1 MTCEGCIL
9 FPSATA
15 EGMAMSIQQN
25 SSSPCLSRPVNLQ
38 IPTYALRALEVLEDA
53 GFEAWIV
60 GGWVRD
66 ALRGSFAHDIDIT
79 TSATWQQS
87 KAAFVAAGI
96 PVHETGIAYG
106 TVTAV
111 VEQHPIEVTT
121 YRCDGEYLDG
131 RRPDSV
137 QFVSRIEEDLAR
149 RDFTINAMAYHPKR
163 GLLDLYG
170 GQEDLS
176 ARVIR
181 AVGEPSVRFTE
192 DALRILRALRFACRL
207 SFSIEEKT
215 HQALIECAPLLS
227 QVAAERIGS
236 EVAQIVEAGH
246 SAHAI
251 KLGFPVLA
259 VVIPELLPLQNFD
272 QRSPYHAYDVLE
284 HTARVCSAAE
294 ALTAGCAT
302 PALRWAALLHDISK
316 PEMFSVDADG
326 RGHFYGH
333 PEKGAIVAKALL
345 KRLALSQHLS
355 NEVCALVALHD
366 YDVDVTTS
374 SLRHM
379 VALLAEASKSDGIA
393 LAYDLLTLKQA
404 DALAKANPYR
414 SYAVTLEA
422 MRTLLLHEAKRG
434 IAQRP
439 QELCVSGAEIMEV
452 LSLQPGPAVGVYQR
466 KLFELYLAGQVENR
480 KEDLL
485 AILAQGNW

>member
-15 EGMAMSIQQN
+15 EGMAMSIQKN
-25 SSSPCLSRPVNLQ
+25 SSLPCLSRPVDLRVP
-38 IPTYALRALEVLEDA
+38 IYALRAVEVLEDA

-192 DALRILRALRFACRL
+192 DALRMLRALRFACRL

-259 VVIPELLPLQNFD
+259 VAIPELLPLQNFD

-284 HTARVCSAAE
+284 HTARVCSATE
-294 ALTAGCAT
+294 AFTAGCAT
-302 PALRWAALLHDISK
+302 PALRWAALLHDIAK

-326 RGHFYGH
+326 RGHF
-333 PEKGAIVAKALL
+333 
-345 KRLALSQHLS
+345 
-355 NEVCALVALHD
+355 
-366 YDVDVTTS
+366 
-374 SLRHM
+374 
-379 VALLAEASKSDGIA
+379 
-393 LAYDLLTLKQA
+393 
-404 DALAKANPYR
+404 
-414 SYAVTLEA
+414 
-422 MRTLLLHEAKRG
+422 
-434 IAQRP
+434 
-439 QELCVSGAEIMEV
+439 
-452 LSLQPGPAVGVYQR
+452 
-466 KLFELYLAGQVENR
+466 
-480 KEDLL
+480 
-485 AILAQGNW
+485 

>member
-15 EGMAMSIQQN
+15 EGMAMSIQKN
-25 SSSPCLSRPVNLQ
+25 SSSPCLSRSVNLQ
-38 IPTYALRALEVLEDA
+38 VPTYALRALEVLEDA

-87 KAAFVAAGI
+87 KATFVAAGI

-111 VEQHPIEVTT
+111 VEKHPIEVTT

-181 AVGEPSVRFTE
+181 AVGEPKVRFTE
-192 DALRILRALRFACRL
+192 DALRMLRALRFACRL

-215 HQALIECAPLLS
+215 HQALTECALLLS
-227 QVAAERIGS
+227 QVASERIGS

-246 SAHAI
+246 IAHAI
-251 KLGFPVLA
+251 KLGFPVLTVA
-259 VVIPELLPLQNFD
+259 IPELLPLQNFD
-272 QRSPYHAYDVLE
+272 QRSPYHAYCSGMLCSRGSYS
-284 HTARVCSAAE
+284 RVCYS
-294 ALTAGCAT
+294 
-302 PALRWAALLHDISK
+302 
-316 PEMFSVDADG
+316 
-326 RGHFYGH
+326 
-333 PEKGAIVAKALL
+333 
-345 KRLALSQHLS
+345 
-355 NEVCALVALHD
+355 
-366 YDVDVTTS
+366 
-374 SLRHM
+374 
-379 VALLAEASKSDGIA
+379 
-393 LAYDLLTLKQA
+393 
-404 DALAKANPYR
+404 R
-414 SYAVTLEA
+414 S
-422 MRTLLLHEAKRG
+422 
-434 IAQRP
+434 
-439 QELCVSGAEIMEV
+439 
-452 LSLQPGPAVGVYQR
+452 
-466 KLFELYLAGQVENR
+466 
-480 KEDLL
+480 
-485 AILAQGNW
+485 

>member
-38 IPTYALRALEVLEDA
+38 VPTYALRTLEVLEDA

-87 KAAFVAAGI
+87 KAAFEAADI

-106 TVTAV
+106 TITAV
-111 VEQHPIEVTT
+111 VEKHPIEVTT

-181 AVGEPSVRFTE
+181 AVGEPKVRFTE
-192 DALRILRALRFACRL
+192 DALRMLRALRFACRL

-215 HQALIECAPLLS
+215 HQALTECAPLLS
-227 QVAAERIGS
+227 QVASERIGS

-246 SAHAI
+246 IAHAI

-259 VVIPELLPLQNFD
+259 VAIPELLPLQNFD

-284 HTARVCSAAE
+284 HTARVCSATE
-294 ALTAGCAT
+294 AFTAGTAT
-302 PALRWAALLHDISK
+302 PALRWAALLHDIAK
-316 PEMFSVDADG
+316 PEMFSTDADG

-333 PEKGAIVAKALL
+333 PEKGAVVAKALL
-345 KRLALSQHLS
+345 KRLTFSQHLS

-366 YDVDVTTS
+366 FDVEVTTS

-379 VALLAEASKSDGIA
+379 VALLAEASRSNGIA

-422 MRTLLLHEAKRG
+422 MRTLLLQEVKVG
-434 IAQRP
+434 MVQSP
-439 QELCVSGAEIMEV
+439 QELCVSGADIMEA
-452 LSLQPGPAVGVYQR
+452 LSLQPGPSVGMCQR
-466 KLFELYLAGQVENR
+466 KLFKAYLSGQVDNK

-485 AILAQGNW
+485 ALLTKGNW

>member
-1 MTCEGCIL
+1 M
-9 FPSATA
+9 
-15 EGMAMSIQQN
+15 
-25 SSSPCLSRPVNLQ
+25 
-38 IPTYALRALEVLEDA
+38 
-53 GFEAWIV
+53 
-60 GGWVRD
+60 
-66 ALRGSFAHDIDIT
+66 
-79 TSATWQQS
+79 
-87 KAAFVAAGI
+87 
-96 PVHETGIAYG
+96 HETGIAYG

-111 VEQHPIEVTT
+111 VEKHPIEVTT

-176 ARVIR
+176 TRVIR
-181 AVGEPSVRFTE
+181 AVGEPKVRFTE
-192 DALRILRALRFACRL
+192 DALRMLRALRFACRL

-227 QVAAERIGS
+227 QVAVERIGS
-236 EVAQIVEAGH
+236 EVAQIVEAGY

-251 KLGFPVLA
+251 KLGFSVLA
-259 VVIPELLPLQNFD
+259 VAIPELLPLQNFD

-284 HTARVCSAAE
+284 HTVRVCSATE
-294 ALTAGCAT
+294 AFTAGCAT
-302 PALRWAALLHDISK
+302 SALRWAALLHDIAK

-333 PEKGAIVAKALL
+333 PEKGADVAKVLL
-345 KRLALSQHLS
+345 KRLALPQHLI

-366 YDVDVTTS
+366 YDVDITTS

-379 VALLAEASKSDGIA
+379 VALLAEASKADGAA

-404 DALAKANPYR
+404 DALAKANSYR

-422 MRTLLLHEAKRG
+422 MRTLLLHEAKQG

-439 QELCVSGAEIMEV
+439 QELCISGSEIMEV
-452 LSLQPGPAVGVYQR
+452 LSLQPGPAVGACQHR
-466 KLFELYLAGQVENR
+466 LFELYLAGQVENR

-485 AILAQGNW
+485 AILSQGNW

>member
-15 EGMAMSIQQN
+15 EGMAMSIQKN
-25 SSSPCLSRPVNLQ
+25 SSSPCLSRLVNLQ
-38 IPTYALRALEVLEDA
+38 VPTYALRALEVLEDA

-87 KAAFVAAGI
+87 KAAFEAADI
-96 PVHETGIAYG
+96 PVYETGIAYG

-111 VEQHPIEVTT
+111 VEKHPIEVTT

-163 GLLDLYG
+163 GLLDLYS

-181 AVGEPSVRFTE
+181 AVGKPKVRFTE
-192 DALRILRALRFACRL
+192 DALRMLRALRFACRF
-207 SFSIEEKT
+207 SFAIEEKT
-215 HQALIECAPLLS
+215 HQALLACAPLLS
-227 QVAAERIGS
+227 QVASERIGL
-236 EVAQIVEAGH
+236 EVAQIVEAGQI
-246 SAHAI
+246 AHAI
-251 KLGFPVLA
+251 SLGFPVLA
-259 VVIPELLPLQNFD
+259 VAIPELLPLQNFD

-284 HTARVCSAAE
+284 HTARVCSATE
-294 ALTAGCAT
+294 AFTAGTAT
-302 PALRWAALLHDISK
+302 PALRWAALLHDIAK
-316 PEMFSVDADG
+316 PEMFTTDADG

-333 PEKGAIVAKALL
+333 PEKGAVVAKALL

-366 YDVDVTTS
+366 FDVEITTS

-379 VALLAEASKSDGIA
+379 VALLAEASKSDGVT

-404 DALAKANPYR
+404 DALAKAVPYR
-414 SYAVTLEA
+414 GYAVTLER
-422 MRTLLLHEAKRG
+422 MFSLLKNEAKKG

-439 QELCVSGAEIMEV
+439 QDLCISGADIMQA
-452 LSLQPGPAVGVYQR
+452 LSITPGPIVGSYQH
-466 KLFELYLAGQVENR
+466 KLFETYLIGTVENR
-480 KEDLL
+480 REELL
-485 AILAQGNW
+485 ALLAQLAK